1 METRLI
7 TQVKLYM
14 LRLNSIFGNAEQAN
28 IVLVSPELSHLQNY
42 YFKNRCEP
50 YNKINEAFGMGYIRY
65 FAESSHL
72 VDYNP
77 ADYEVNQGC
86 TYDGAHGIIV
96 EWVNMEDLE
105 KIKKAFAGSG
115 WIE

>member
-7 TQVKLYM
+7 TQVKLYI
-14 LRLNSIFGNAEQAN
+14 LRLNSIFANAEQAN
-28 IVLVSPELSHLQNY
+28 IVLVSPNFFRLQDY

-50 YNKINEAFGMGYIRY
+50 YHKIDETLGINYIRC

-77 ADYEVNQGC
+77 ADYEVHNCC
-86 TYDGAHGIIV
+86 TYDGAHGIIE

-105 KIKKAFAGSG
+105 KIKKAFTGNG

>member
-1 METRLI
+1 MEKRLI

-14 LRLNSIFGNAEQAN
+14 LRLNSIFANAEQAN
-28 IVLVSPELSHLQNY
+28 IVLISPNFFHVEDY

-50 YNKINEAFGMGYIRY
+50 YHKIDETFKINYIRH

-77 ADYEVNQGC
+77 ADYEVLNCC
-86 TYDGAHGIIV
+86 TLDGAHGITI
-96 EWVNMEDLE
+96 EWVDMEDLE
-105 KIKKAFAGSG
+105 KIKKAYAGNG
-115 WIE
+115 WID

>member
-14 LRLNSIFGNAEQAN
+14 LRLNSIFANAEQAN
-28 IVLVSPELSHLQNY
+28 IVLISPEFSHLQDY

-50 YNKINEAFGMGYIRY
+50 YNEINEAFGMGYIRY

-72 VDYNP
+72 FDYNP
-77 ADYEVNQGC
+77 ADYEVYNCC
-86 TYDGAHGIIV
+86 TYDGAHGIIE

-105 KIKKAFAGSG
+105 KIKTAFAGNW

>member
-1 METRLI
+1 MEKRLI
-7 TQVKLYM
+7 TQVKLYI
-14 LRLNSIFGNAEQAN
+14 LRLNSIFANAEQAN
-28 IVLVSPELSHLQNY
+28 IVLISPELSHLQGY
-42 YFKNRCEP
+42 YFRH
-50 YNKINEAFGMGYIRY
+50 

-86 TYDGAHGIIV
+86 TYDGAHGIIE

-105 KIKKAFAGSG
+105 KIKTAFAGNG
-115 WIE
+115 WID

>member
-7 TQVKLYM
+7 TQVKLYF
-14 LRLNSIFGNAEQAN
+14 LRLNSIFGNAEEAN
-28 IVLVSPELSHLQNY
+28 IVLVSPELFHLQDY

-50 YNKINEAFGMGYIRY
+50 YHKIDETFGINYIRH
-65 FAESSHL
+65 FAESSLL

-77 ADYEVNQGC
+77 ADYEVHSCC
-86 TYDGAHGIIV
+86 TYDGAHGILE
-96 EWVNMEDLE
+96 EWVDMEDLE
-105 KIKKAFAGSG
+105 KIKRAYAGNG

>member
-1 METRLI
+1 MKKRMI
-7 TQVKLYM
+7 TQVKLYI
-14 LRLNSIFGNAEQAN
+14 LRLNCIFANAEQAN
-28 IVLVSPELSHLQNY
+28 IVLISPEISHLQDY

-50 YNKINEAFGMGYIRY
+50 YHKVEEIFGINYVRH

-77 ADYEVNQGC
+77 ADYEVSQGC
-86 TYDGAHGIIV
+86 TYDGAHGIIE

-105 KIKKAFAGSG
+105 RIKKAFARNG
-115 WIE
+115 WIN

>member
-28 IVLVSPELSHLQNY
+28 IVLVSPNLYRLQDY

-50 YNKINEAFGMGYIRY
+50 YHKIDETFGINYIRH

-77 ADYEVNQGC
+77 ADYEVINCC
-86 TYDGAHGIIV
+86 TDDGAHGIIV

-115 WIE
+115 WLE

>member
-14 LRLNSIFGNAEQAN
+14 LRLNSIFANAEQAN
-28 IVLVSPELSHLQNY
+28 IVLVSPNFFRLEDY

-50 YNKINEAFGMGYIRY
+50 YHKIDETFKINYIRH

-86 TYDGAHGIIV
+86 TYDGAHGIIE
-96 EWVNMEDLE
+96 EWVDMEDLE
-105 KIKKAFAGSG
+105 KIKKAFARKG

>member
-1 METRLI
+1 MEKRLI
-7 TQVKLYM
+7 TQVKLYI
-14 LRLNSIFGNAEQAN
+14 LRLNCIFANAEQAN
-28 IVLVSPELSHLQNY
+28 IVLISPEISHLQDY

-50 YNKINEAFGMGYIRY
+50 YHVKEIFGINYVRH

-77 ADYEVNQGC
+77 ADYEVSQGC
-86 TYDGAHGIIV
+86 TYDGAHGIIE

-105 KIKKAFAGSG
+105 RIKKAFARNG
-115 WIE
+115 WIN

>member
-7 TQVKLYM
+7 TQVKLYF

-28 IVLVSPELSHLQNY
+28 IVLVSPELYKLQNY
-42 YFKNRCEP
+42 YFKNRCES
-50 YNKINEAFGMGYIRY
+50 YSKVDETLGINYIRH
-65 FAESSHL
+65 FAESSLL

-77 ADYEVNQGC
+77 ADYEVHNCC
-86 TYDGAHGIIV
+86 TYDGAHGIIE

-105 KIKKAFAGSG
+105 RIKKAFAGQG

>member
-1 METRLI
+1 METRQI

-14 LRLNSIFGNAEQAN
+14 LRLNSIFGNAEEAN
-28 IVLVSPELSHLQNY
+28 IVLVSPEISHLQDY
-42 YFKNRCEP
+42 YFMNRCAP
-50 YNKINEAFGMGYIRY
+50 YRKIDETFGINYIRH

-77 ADYEVNQGC
+77 ADYEVVNCC

-96 EWVNMEDLE
+96 EWINMEDLE
-105 KIKKAFAGSG
+105 KIKKAFAGNE
-115 WIE
+115 WLD